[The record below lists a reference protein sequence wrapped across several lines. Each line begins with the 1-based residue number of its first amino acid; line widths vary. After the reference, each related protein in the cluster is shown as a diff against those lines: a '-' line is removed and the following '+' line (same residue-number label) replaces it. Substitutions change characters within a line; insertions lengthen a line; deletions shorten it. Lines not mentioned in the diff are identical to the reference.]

1 MGSGDTSRVEV
12 GARTLEVLD
21 GAERYNDWTYA
32 RVRGALGRRVL
43 EIGCGT
49 GTITQHIA
57 DRELVVGVDVVDDY
71 VSSTRERFR
80 GQANVEIRL
89 QDITQSIAGLS
100 AYRFDS
106 ALSVNVF
113 EHIEDDVYAMKVV
126 HSLLAPGGA
135 FTLLVPCHPLLMSPF
150 DRAIG
155 HYRRYTKRSLRNK
168 LEEAGF
174 RVERLRRSNPVGAFG
189 WLLFNTLLRSKA
201 LRGVGFY
208 DRLVPV
214 LARLDRLVEFPV
226 GLSLIAVGRKP

>member
-1 MGSGDTSRVEV
+1 M
-12 GARTLEVLD
+12 LE

-32 RVRGALGRRVL
+32 RVRGAVGRRVL

-49 GTITQHIA
+49 GTITQYFA

-71 VSSTRERFR
+71 VRSTRERFR
-80 GQANVEIRL
+80 GQANVEIRR
-89 QDITQSIAGLS
+89 QDITQSITGLS
-100 AYRFDS
+100 RYPFDS

-113 EHIEDDVYAMKVV
+113 EHIHDDVYAMKVV
-126 HSLLAPGGA
+126 HSLLLPGGA
-135 FTLLVPCHPLLMSPF
+135 LTLLVPSHPLLMSPF

-189 WLLFNTLLRSKA
+189 WFLFNTLLRTKA

-208 DRLVPV
+208 DRLVPG